1 MQASLPSTDAEQRLV
16 ARFVEN
22 ALLAIARVSMAAGQ
36 SPTGLAQDEFGAP
49 NLQPIVAEGTPSR
62 DLAW

>member
-1 MQASLPSTDAEQRLV
+1 
-16 ARFVEN
+16 
-22 ALLAIARVSMAAGQ
+22 MAAGQ